1 MTDHDTGGKKKKQ
14 LDDIFSSFFAKFAA
28 EDPFIHKRKA
38 LRSEV
43 FVTPKRVE
51 KNDKIEK
58 LWSEFSKLEGANKF
72 EEIITCMNSI
82 IELDPGNA
90 SAWLNKAGA
99 LHNLS
104 EQAPEYQTHLDKLK
118 EAKKCCLQALE
129 LKPDWWNAVNN
140 LGTICESLDE
150 LEDAKKYY
158 DKATK
163 LDPTSSFSW
172 INKGNVLS
180 KSSNIEENKEALDC
194 YDKAIKLAPTRNLTT
209 FSALAGKGALLAIN
223 FEKYEEAL
231 KCFDDAIIAVTEEML
246 AIFETRKTEK
256 YENPAILMQVYA
268 NLAINKGAALL
279 ALKKYEIAINWFER
293 QTKLIPPWPY
303 PYERL
308 AHTLTLAG
316 KDEEALEYFDDAIK
330 FSRQQP
336 KEGGGRGAEGPPAEP
351 DSVPK
356 HAFHFVLVY
365 EPIHID
371 EILVQKANALLRL
384 KKPTD
389 AIVCFMEALELNQHL
404 PDRLDS
410 SQTIKLID
418 ACFHSI
424 LDLIFDDD
432 VDVEDIPLVAGSST
446 LESAIKRLDSGAIE
460 KLMNIIDM
468 LQTTIKKAQQ
478 LDVDVTYFI
487 DILGEILKSLKKN
500 HPEIP

>member
-1 MTDHDTGGKKKKQ
+1 MADHDTGGKKKKQ
-14 LDDIFSSFFAKFAA
+14 LDDAFSSFFAKFAA

-38 LRSEV
+38 MRSEV

-99 LHNLS
+99 LHNLA
-104 EQAPEYQTHLDKLK
+104 ENFDGKQYLDKQK

-129 LKPDWWNAVNN
+129 LKPDWWNAANN
-140 LGTICESLDE
+140 LGIMCESLGE

-158 DKATK
+158 DKAIK

-194 YDKAIKLAPTRNLTT
+194 YDKAIKLDPKNLTT
-209 FSALAGKGALLAIN
+209 FGALAGKGALLAMK

-231 KCFDDAIIAVTEEML
+231 KCIDDAIIAVTEEIL
-246 AIFETRKTEK
+246 ALFEKRKTEK
-256 YENPAILMQVYA
+256 YEDPSALIQVFA

-279 ALKKYEIAINWFER
+279 QLKKYEIAINWFEQ
-293 QTKLIPPWPY
+293 QTKWIPAWPY

-308 AHTLTLAG
+308 AHTLTLVG

-336 KEGGGRGAEGPPAEP
+336 KEFGGRGAEGQPLPESA
-351 DSVPK
+351 PK
-356 HAFHFVLVY
+356 HAYHFVLYY

-371 EILVQKANALLRL
+371 EILIQKGNTLLRL
-384 KKPTD
+384 KKPID
-389 AIVCFMEALELNQHL
+389 AIRCFNEAFELNPTLTGYRSNPKQL
-404 PDRLDS
+404 LEISR
-410 SQTIKLID
+410 
-418 ACFHSI
+418 ACFNSI
-424 LDLIFDDD
+424 LDLIFGDDTD
-432 VDVEDIPLVAGSST
+432 RN

-468 LQTTIKKAQQ
+468 LQTAIKKAHQ
-478 LDVDVTYFI
+478 LDTFADDKELIHILDT
-487 DILGEILKSLKKN
+487 LGEILKSLKKN